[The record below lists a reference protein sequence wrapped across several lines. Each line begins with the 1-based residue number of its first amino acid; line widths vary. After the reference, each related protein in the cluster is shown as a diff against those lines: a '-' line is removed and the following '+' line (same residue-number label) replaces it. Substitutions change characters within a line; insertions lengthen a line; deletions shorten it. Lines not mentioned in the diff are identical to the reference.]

1 MNFLCTDVA
10 EVFSFFFFLIKKTHI
25 GAIHCA
31 LIFDM
36 LGHSSILNT
45 LLHAQIMYLH
55 AEA

>member
-1 MNFLCTDVA
+1 
-10 EVFSFFFFLIKKTHI
+10 VFSFFFFLIKKTHI